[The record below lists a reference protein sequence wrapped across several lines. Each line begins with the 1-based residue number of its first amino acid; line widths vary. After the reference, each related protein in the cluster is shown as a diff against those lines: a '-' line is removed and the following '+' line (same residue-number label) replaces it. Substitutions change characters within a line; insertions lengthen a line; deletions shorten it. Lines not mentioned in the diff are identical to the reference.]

1 MARPDPRKIHERRR
15 DLSESARQY
24 RELLAG
30 QLGIWY
36 AQNINPS
43 DSAYNI
49 GEYLEI
55 RGDLDVELFKIALCR
70 TVAESDAVHIRF
82 SEDGGSLRQYV
93 EKADDWPPEVI
104 DVSSEPDPRGAAENW
119 MRLDMRRPVDLRGGP
134 LFAQAVFTAGDGL
147 FFWYQRVHHIIAD
160 GFSASIVAAR
170 LAQVYTA
177 LSEGRQA
184 DEGTLEPFSAL
195 LDMEEAYRSSAEF
208 QRDREFWLST
218 LRGCPEQAWMRGRQ
232 APSLSP
238 AEPFPAARNVEH
250 IGPGDAADLRTAGR
264 RLRASI
270 PVLMISAAAV
280 YVHYSTGER
289 DIVLGLPV
297 LGRVGARQRKI
308 PGMMAN
314 ILPVRVA
321 VDRDMSL
328 GSLAGQVSRSVLGAL
343 RHQRYRYEDIIR
355 DLNLVDRG
363 ALFNLAVNVISFD
376 NQIRFGNC
384 EVTPHSID
392 PTPVRDLQWTIYDR
406 SRDGSIEYALDAKLG
421 LAEAGLIADAA
432 CHLRNV
438 LDWMASA
445 VPEDLIDQVEILGA
459 AERQRLLVEWN
470 ATDQPV
476 LGEMLPELL
485 AAQAARSP
493 EAIAV
498 RYEGEDHS
506 YARVNAAANRLA
518 RRLAALEVGPETV
531 VGVLLERSAD
541 LVIALLGVLK
551 AGGAYLPLDPGYP
564 VARVEYM
571 LTDARPRV
579 VITSRALAGHLGLAD
594 TVPADTVPADADG
607 TVALVVDDPVV
618 HAGLAT
624 LDAADL
630 AASDRV
636 APLLPAHPAYVIYT
650 SGSTGQ
656 PKGTVIPHAGVAN
669 RLAWMQAAYGLGAGD
684 RVLQK
689 TPFGFDVSVW
699 ELFWPLLTGATLVV
713 ARPGGHLDPPY
724 LARVIQD
731 ERISVVHFVPSMLRA
746 FLREPA
752 LREPVVAG
760 CTVLRAVIC
769 SGEALTADLARQAE
783 ELLGAPVYN
792 LYGPTETT
800 VDVTATAGGATEG
813 APLPIG
819 TPIWNTRVYVLDE
832 RLRVVPPG
840 VMGDLY
846 VAGAQLARGY
856 LGRAGLT
863 AGRFVAC
870 PFGPLGAR
878 MYRTGD
884 LASWNPA
891 GELVFRGRADD
902 QVKVRGFRVE
912 PGEVEAVLASDER
925 VAQAVVVAREDR
937 PGDVRLV
944 GYVVPSAGAAV
955 DGAALRGM
963 VANALP
969 DYLVPSAVM
978 VVDGLPLTVNGKV
991 DRTALPA
998 PVYASA
1004 AEESKE
1010 PASPL
1015 EEILCGAFAAVL
1027 GVERAGAAD
1036 SFFELGGHSLLATR
1050 LVSRLRSVLGV
1061 EVPLRW
1067 LFESPVPAGL
1077 ARRLAGAGHA
1087 RAAPAPRPRKDTVP
1101 LSFAQQRLWFLA
1113 QLEGPSATYNIPA
1126 AVRLAGDLDVTAL
1139 RAAITDVVG
1148 RHEVLRTVFP
1158 VVDGQ
1163 PSQHILA
1170 PDDVVVD
1177 LPVADVDLSVTGGAA
1192 GLAAEA
1198 AEPFDLAAGIPL
1210 RARLFRVGPREHV
1223 LVVVVHHIA
1232 GDGWSMAP
1240 LARDVSRAY
1249 AARCQGQAPRW
1260 APLPVQYADY
1270 AVWQRELLGDED
1282 DPDSLLSA
1290 QLAYWR
1296 AALAGA
1302 PEELALPADRPR
1314 PPVASHHGGRVDVP
1328 VGAALHSRLA
1338 GLAREQGVT
1347 VFMVLQ
1353 VALAVLLSRLGAG
1366 DDLPIGSPV
1375 AGRTDEALDD
1385 LVGFFVNTL
1394 VLRSDLSGDPPIT
1407 TLLARARD
1415 AGLGAFA
1422 HQDVPFERL
1431 VEDLA
1436 PARSMAR
1443 HPLFQIALTLQN
1455 TAGAILDFPALDTSA
1470 VPVGTGTAKFDL
1482 WLNLTERHDGDGTP
1496 AGLHGHLEYATDL
1509 FDHPTA
1515 QQLTWRLT
1523 HVLHAITTNPAQR
1536 TSQVDILDPAERR
1549 QLLGWDA
1556 TQRPVP
1562 TRTLPALL
1570 EAQVARSPRATAV
1583 RHGTAEHSY
1592 AQLNAAANRLAR
1604 RLAAMGVGPEAVV
1617 GVLLE
1622 RSAELIVA
1630 LLGVLKVGGAYLPLD
1645 PDYPAAR
1652 IGYMLADTM
1661 LAETLRANTVSA
1673 KTMPRVVITSRAL
1686 ASHQGLAGLPGLAGA
1701 GPADA
1706 VGVMVLVIDHPAVQA
1721 ELAALDTSD
1730 LADGDRV
1737 APLLPAHPAYVI
1749 YTSGSTGQP
1758 KGVIVPHAG
1767 LTNLVSW
1774 HVTTYQVTPG
1784 DRVSQVFKL
1793 GFDASVW
1800 EMLPCLAGG
1809 GTLLFPSADDQLQ
1822 PERLLAWMAEAGIT
1836 VAFLPT
1842 ALAEQV
1848 QGLPWPPGLALRL
1861 LLTGGDALTRSPRQD
1876 TGFEFVNHYGLTE
1889 SSVVSTAGRVLPG
1902 EDRIPSIGG
1911 PIWNTQVHVLGSRL
1925 ELVPPGVAGELYV
1938 AGAGLARGY
1947 LGRAGLTAGRF
1958 VACPFGPPGAR
1969 MYRTGDLACWNGA
1982 GELEFRGR
1990 ADDQVKVRGFRIEP
2004 GEVEALLAADARV
2017 AQAVVVG
2024 REDRPGDV
2032 RLVGYVVPAAGAVVD
2047 GVTLRAVVAGVL
2059 PEYLVP
2065 SAVMVLD
2072 GLPLTVN
2079 GKVDRKALPAPAYGA
2094 GAAGVRVTA
2103 PAAGEM
2109 SPLEEIVSGA
2119 FAAVL
2124 GVERVG
2130 AADSFFE
2137 LGGHSLLA
2145 TRLVSRLRLV
2155 LGAEVPLRWLF
2166 ESPVVAALAARLVG
2180 AGSARAALGP
2190 RPRPE
2195 VVPLSFAQQRL
2206 WFLAQLEGPSA
2217 TYNIPV
2223 AVRLAGELDVPALRA
2238 AITDV
2243 VERHEAL
2250 RTVFPVAGGQPSQH
2264 VLDVADVTV
2273 DLPVADV
2280 DLSALTGVAAL
2291 AGAAAEPFDLAGGI
2305 PLRARLFRVGSRE
2318 HVLVVVVHH
2327 IAGDGWS
2334 MAPLARDVSR
2344 AYAARREGRAP
2355 GWAPLPVQYADY
2367 TLWQRELLG
2376 EEDDP
2381 GSLLSAQLAY
2391 WREALAGVPEEL
2403 PLPADRPRPTV
2414 ASHRGGTVD
2423 ASLGAGLHRWLA
2435 RFARE
2440 QGVTLFMVL
2449 HVAVAILLSR
2459 LGAGDDLPIGSPVAG
2474 RTDEALD
2481 DLVGFFVNTLV
2492 LRTDLSGDPP
2502 ITTLLARA
2510 RDAGLGAFAHQD
2522 VPFERLVEDLA
2533 PARSMARH
2541 PLFQIALTL
2550 QNTAGAIL

>member
-184 DEGTLEPFSAL
+184 DEGTLEQFSAL

-238 AEPFPAARNVEH
+238 AEPSPAARNVEH

-406 SRDGSIEYALDAKLG
+406 SRDGSIEYALDAKPG

-438 LDWMASA
+438 LDWIASA

-518 RRLAALEVGPETV
+518 RRLAALGVGPETV

-541 LVIALLGVLK
+541 L
-551 AGGAYLPLDPGYP
+551 
-564 VARVEYM
+564 
-571 LTDARPRV
+571 
-579 VITSRALAGHLGLAD
+579 AD
-594 TVPADTVPADADG
+594 
-607 TVALVVDDPVV
+607 
-618 HAGLAT
+618 
-624 LDAADL
+624 
-630 AASDRV
+630 SDRV

-699 ELFWPLLTGATLVV
+699 ELFWPLLTGARLVV

-1027 GVERAGAAD
+1027 GVERAGD
-1036 SFFELGGHSLLATR
+1036 RKSTR
-1050 LVSRLRSVLGV
+1050 L
-1061 EVPLRW
+1061 
-1067 LFESPVPAGL
+1067 
-1077 ARRLAGAGHA
+1077 
-1087 RAAPAPRPRKDTVP
+1087 
-1101 LSFAQQRLWFLA
+1101 
-1113 QLEGPSATYNIPA
+1113 
-1126 AVRLAGDLDVTAL
+1126 
-1139 RAAITDVVG
+1139 
-1148 RHEVLRTVFP
+1148 
-1158 VVDGQ
+1158 
-1163 PSQHILA
+1163 
-1170 PDDVVVD
+1170 
-1177 LPVADVDLSVTGGAA
+1177 
-1192 GLAAEA
+1192 
-1198 AEPFDLAAGIPL
+1198 
-1210 RARLFRVGPREHV
+1210 
-1223 LVVVVHHIA
+1223 
-1232 GDGWSMAP
+1232 
-1240 LARDVSRAY
+1240 
-1249 AARCQGQAPRW
+1249 
-1260 APLPVQYADY
+1260 
-1270 AVWQRELLGDED
+1270 
-1282 DPDSLLSA
+1282 DS
-1290 QLAYWR
+1290 
-1296 AALAGA
+1296 
-1302 PEELALPADRPR
+1302 
-1314 PPVASHHGGRVDVP
+1314 SHD
-1328 VGAALHSRLA
+1328 
-1338 GLAREQGVT
+1338 
-1347 VFMVLQ
+1347 
-1353 VALAVLLSRLGAG
+1353 
-1366 DDLPIGSPV
+1366 
-1375 AGRTDEALDD
+1375 
-1385 LVGFFVNTL
+1385 
-1394 VLRSDLSGDPPIT
+1394 
-1407 TLLARARD
+1407 
-1415 AGLGAFA
+1415 
-1422 HQDVPFERL
+1422 
-1431 VEDLA
+1431 
-1436 PARSMAR
+1436 
-1443 HPLFQIALTLQN
+1443 
-1455 TAGAILDFPALDTSA
+1455 
-1470 VPVGTGTAKFDL
+1470 
-1482 WLNLTERHDGDGTP
+1482 
-1496 AGLHGHLEYATDL
+1496 
-1509 FDHPTA
+1509 
-1515 QQLTWRLT
+1515 
-1523 HVLHAITTNPAQR
+1523 
-1536 TSQVDILDPAERR
+1536 
-1549 QLLGWDA
+1549 
-1556 TQRPVP
+1556 
-1562 TRTLPALL
+1562 
-1570 EAQVARSPRATAV
+1570 
-1583 RHGTAEHSY
+1583 
-1592 AQLNAAANRLAR
+1592 
-1604 RLAAMGVGPEAVV
+1604 
-1617 GVLLE
+1617 
-1622 RSAELIVA
+1622 
-1630 LLGVLKVGGAYLPLD
+1630 
-1645 PDYPAAR
+1645 
-1652 IGYMLADTM
+1652 
-1661 LAETLRANTVSA
+1661 
-1673 KTMPRVVITSRAL
+1673 
-1686 ASHQGLAGLPGLAGA
+1686 
-1701 GPADA
+1701 
-1706 VGVMVLVIDHPAVQA
+1706 
-1721 ELAALDTSD
+1721 
-1730 LADGDRV
+1730 
-1737 APLLPAHPAYVI
+1737 
-1749 YTSGSTGQP
+1749 
-1758 KGVIVPHAG
+1758 
-1767 LTNLVSW
+1767 
-1774 HVTTYQVTPG
+1774 
-1784 DRVSQVFKL
+1784 
-1793 GFDASVW
+1793 
-1800 EMLPCLAGG
+1800 
-1809 GTLLFPSADDQLQ
+1809 
-1822 PERLLAWMAEAGIT
+1822 
-1836 VAFLPT
+1836 
-1842 ALAEQV
+1842 
-1848 QGLPWPPGLALRL
+1848 
-1861 LLTGGDALTRSPRQD
+1861 
-1876 TGFEFVNHYGLTE
+1876 
-1889 SSVVSTAGRVLPG
+1889 
-1902 EDRIPSIGG
+1902 
-1911 PIWNTQVHVLGSRL
+1911 
-1925 ELVPPGVAGELYV
+1925 
-1938 AGAGLARGY
+1938 
-1947 LGRAGLTAGRF
+1947 
-1958 VACPFGPPGAR
+1958 
-1969 MYRTGDLACWNGA
+1969 
-1982 GELEFRGR
+1982 
-1990 ADDQVKVRGFRIEP
+1990 
-2004 GEVEALLAADARV
+2004 
-2017 AQAVVVG
+2017 
-2024 REDRPGDV
+2024 
-2032 RLVGYVVPAAGAVVD
+2032 
-2047 GVTLRAVVAGVL
+2047 
-2059 PEYLVP
+2059 
-2065 SAVMVLD
+2065 
-2072 GLPLTVN
+2072 
-2079 GKVDRKALPAPAYGA
+2079 
-2094 GAAGVRVTA
+2094 
-2103 PAAGEM
+2103 
-2109 SPLEEIVSGA
+2109 
-2119 FAAVL
+2119 
-2124 GVERVG
+2124 
-2130 AADSFFE
+2130 
-2137 LGGHSLLA
+2137 
-2145 TRLVSRLRLV
+2145 
-2155 LGAEVPLRWLF
+2155 
-2166 ESPVVAALAARLVG
+2166 
-2180 AGSARAALGP
+2180 
-2190 RPRPE
+2190 
-2195 VVPLSFAQQRL
+2195 
-2206 WFLAQLEGPSA
+2206 
-2217 TYNIPV
+2217 
-2223 AVRLAGELDVPALRA
+2223 
-2238 AITDV
+2238 
-2243 VERHEAL
+2243 
-2250 RTVFPVAGGQPSQH
+2250 
-2264 VLDVADVTV
+2264 
-2273 DLPVADV
+2273 
-2280 DLSALTGVAAL
+2280 
-2291 AGAAAEPFDLAGGI
+2291 
-2305 PLRARLFRVGSRE
+2305 
-2318 HVLVVVVHH
+2318 
-2327 IAGDGWS
+2327 
-2334 MAPLARDVSR
+2334 
-2344 AYAARREGRAP
+2344 
-2355 GWAPLPVQYADY
+2355 
-2367 TLWQRELLG
+2367 
-2376 EEDDP
+2376 
-2381 GSLLSAQLAY
+2381 
-2391 WREALAGVPEEL
+2391 
-2403 PLPADRPRPTV
+2403 
-2414 ASHRGGTVD
+2414 
-2423 ASLGAGLHRWLA
+2423 
-2435 RFARE
+2435 
-2440 QGVTLFMVL
+2440 
-2449 HVAVAILLSR
+2449 
-2459 LGAGDDLPIGSPVAG
+2459 
-2474 RTDEALD
+2474 
-2481 DLVGFFVNTLV
+2481 
-2492 LRTDLSGDPP
+2492 
-2502 ITTLLARA
+2502 
-2510 RDAGLGAFAHQD
+2510 
-2522 VPFERLVEDLA
+2522 
-2533 PARSMARH
+2533 
-2541 PLFQIALTL
+2541 
-2550 QNTAGAIL
+2550 